1 MNYEV
6 PIWEKYALSLEEAS
20 VYFRIGLNKL
30 RAMVNENPG
39 ADWVIWNNTQAR
51 IKRKKFEKYLDDVNS
66 L

>member
-6 PIWEKYALSLEEAS
+6 PIWEKYALSLEEAA

-30 RAMVNENPG
+30 RTMVNEKPR
-39 ADWVIWNNTQAR
+39 ADWIIWNNTQAR